1 MTQDAPLEIF
11 LSGTP
16 GLEHLLRDEAAE
28 LGFANPQTVPGGVTC
43 EGDWPEV
50 WRANLMLRGA
60 GRVLARVA
68 RFRAMHL
75 AQLDKRARKLEWAAL
90 LRADIPY
97 RVEATCRK
105 SRIYHAG
112 AATERV
118 ENAIADALGVKPAEK
133 ALLTIRVRI
142 EDDLCE
148 ISLDT
153 SGEGL
158 HKRGHK
164 LATGKAPMRETLAA
178 LFLRACG
185 YDGTEPVIDPMCGS
199 GTFVIEAAERATRL
213 APGRAR
219 RFGFEDLAAFDAAR
233 WAEMITALPQAT
245 STDLRFHGFDRDA
258 GAIANATANAERAGV
273 KDITGFTHQALTD
286 LIPPAGPP
294 GLVIVNPPYGARI
307 GNRNLLFALYGS
319 FGTVM
324 KERFKGWRV
333 GIVTSDKGLARATGL
348 NFRNVSAPIPHGGLK
363 IQLFQTGPLK

>member
-1 MTQDAPLEIF
+1 MNKDAPLEIF

-16 GLEHLLRDEAAE
+16 GLEHLLRDEAVAQ
-28 LGFANPQTVPGGVTC
+28 GFANAQTVPGGVTC
-43 EGDWPEV
+43 DGDWPEV
-50 WRANLMLRGA
+50 WRANLVLRGA

-75 AQLDKRARKLEWAAL
+75 AQLDKRARKIDWSGL
-90 LRADIPY
+90 LRADVPY

-118 ENAIADALGVKPAEK
+118 ENAISDALGAKPTVKAG
-133 ALLTIRVRI
+133 LTIRIRI

-164 LATGKAPMRETLAA
+164 QAIGKAPMRETLAA

-185 YDGTEPVIDPMCGS
+185 YDGTEPVLDPMCGS
-199 GTFVIEAAERATRL
+199 GTFVIEAAEIALGLT
-213 APGRAR
+213 PGRAR
-219 RFGFEDLAAFDAAR
+219 AFGFESLASFDAAR
-233 WAEMITALPQAT
+233 WAEVKAAQSQPNPTKVQ
-245 STDLRFHGFDRDA
+245 FYGFDRDA
-258 GAIANATANAERAGV
+258 GAIANASANADRAGV
-273 KDITGFTHQALTD
+273 SGITTFTHQAVADLT
-286 LIPPAGPP
+286 PPNGPP

-307 GNRNLLFALYGS
+307 GNRNLLFALYGT
-319 FGTVM
+319 FGALM

-348 NFRNVSAPIPHGGLK
+348 HFRNVSAPIPHGGLK
-363 IQLFQTGPLK
+363 IQLFQSGTLK